1 MSPKAKYIVPIKE
14 NIVRSLIKFI
24 YYKKTLMKRIIIQS
38 FMK

>member
-24 YYKKTLMKRIIIQS
+24 YYEETVEERAG
-38 FMK
+38 